1 MSYIVKVIPAPAGT
15 TSTEV
20 VYIPALGRTVVD
32 TNSTQTLT
40 NKTFSTNTTITAP
53 TVANATVTGGTITN
67 AAITGGT
74 ITNATITNATVS
86 NGTATGS
93 TLVNCTI
100 NTPTTYVTVAS
111 LAATGGNIATA
122 NAIVSA
128 SGAFIRVT
136 GADGS
141 KGIQLPVAVAGARYI
156 VKNSES
162 AAAALKVYPQVN
174 SQINEVGANTALS
187 MAANTSCEFYAFNAT
202 FWYSVPKV
210 PS

>member
-15 TSTEV
+15 TSTNV

-32 TNSTQTLT
+32 TNSIQTLT

-53 TVANATVTGGTITN
+53 TVANAT
-67 AAITGGT
+67 ITGGT
-74 ITNATITNATVS
+74 IANATIT

-100 NTPTTYVTVAS
+100 NTATTYVTVAS

-128 SGAFIRVT
+128 SGAFIRAT

-162 AAAALKVYPQVN
+162 AAAVLKVYPQIN
-174 SQINEVGANTALS
+174 SQINEIGANTALS
-187 MAANTSCEFYAFNAT
+187 MAANTSCEFYAFNST